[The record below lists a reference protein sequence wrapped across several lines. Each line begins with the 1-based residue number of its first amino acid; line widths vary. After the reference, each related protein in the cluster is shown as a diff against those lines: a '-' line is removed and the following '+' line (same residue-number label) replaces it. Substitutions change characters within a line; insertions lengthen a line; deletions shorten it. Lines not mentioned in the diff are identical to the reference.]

1 MVEKAELTLRGKL
14 AMHAASSGRSRAWI
28 LGAAVLAA
36 TLIVL
41 LGGPGSVTGA
51 ALPPGQPGVI
61 AFQRGDDASAD
72 IWTIRANGT
81 GLRNLTAGSATADI
95 EPSFSPNGARIA
107 YSHDDG
113 TSQEIYVMNADG
125 SNPHPL
131 LPPDPGV
138 DEEPAF
144 GPNGQ
149 IAFSSNRD
157 GDFDVW
163 IVNANGTGPT
173 NLTNSNAGEDAEPSF
188 SPDGR
193 RIAFG
198 SDRAGG
204 DTDVWLMDPDGT
216 DPVDLTTGAVGE
228 DSEPAF
234 SPLGNRIAFTR
245 EGGADIW
252 VMTASGGD
260 RHALTG
266 PIPREEEPSFAP
278 TGARVIYSGGELET
292 EEDVLAIDPDDGGN
306 PDDIT
311 NLAGTEKQSDWQT
324 LHFCSGRRALIVG
337 TLLADVRRGG
347 RRADAISLLGGRDVG
362 RGRAGRDRICGDKGK
377 DRLVGGRG
385 GDRLKGG
392 PGRDR
397 LIGGPGFDVCVG
409 GAGRDL
415 ARGCEVRKRI

>member
-1 MVEKAELTLRGKL
+1 MPV
-14 AMHAASSGRSRAWI
+14 HSSRSRARAWI
-28 LGAAVLAA
+28 LGAAVLVAV
-36 TLIVL
+36 LIVL
-41 LGGPGSVTGA
+41 LGGPGSATA
-51 ALPPGQPGVI
+51 ALPPGQPGLI
-61 AFQRGDDASAD
+61 AFQRGDDETAD
-72 IWTIRANGT
+72 IWTIRPNGT
-81 GLRNLTAGSATADI
+81 ALRNLTPDSATADM

-107 YSHDDG
+107 YSHNDG
-113 TSQEIYVMNADG
+113 TSQEIYVMNANG

-131 LPPDPGV
+131 LPPDPGN

-149 IAFSSNRD
+149 IAFASNRD
-157 GDFDVW
+157 GDYDVW
-163 IVNANGTGPT
+163 IVNANGTGLT
-173 NLTNSNAGEDAEPSF
+173 NLTNDNPGEDAEPSF
-188 SPDGR
+188 SPTGR
-193 RIAFG
+193 
-198 SDRAGG
+198 
-204 DTDVWLMDPDGT
+204 
-216 DPVDLTTGAVGE
+216 
-228 DSEPAF
+228 
-234 SPLGNRIAFTR
+234 RIAFTR

-252 VMTASGGD
+252 VMTANGGD

-266 PIPREEEPSFAP
+266 AIPREEEPSFSP
-278 TGARVIYSGGELET
+278 TGARVIYSGGEFET
-292 EEDVLAIDPDDGGN
+292 EEDVITIDPDDGGN
-306 PDDIT
+306 PDEIT

-324 LHFCSGRRALIVG
+324 LHFCAGRRALIVG

-347 RRADAISLLGGRDVG
+347 KRADAISLLGGRDVG

-409 GAGRDL
+409 GPGRDL